1 MTQLTPQLH
10 KTYQID
16 TKFKSDTIQFKPTY
30 KRILESETYQDTE
43 KKELTILLEKNQM
56 AF

>member
-16 TKFKSDTIQFKPTY
+16 TKFKSDTIQFKYTY
-30 KRILESETYQDTE
+30 KRILESETNQIQ